1 MLEAIKERESTIWD
15 IESEIKG
22 IGSLYEK
29 YATVYAAYLVKTRGL
44 NSRDS
49 FIEMV
54 RDSMKEDRWMFLS
67 SAVDKNWDTIT
78 HLSES
83 VDERKLLIYL
93 KYYTADAS
101 TFTGFYATPESEA
114 VLAGKL
120 LDVQDDDSI
129 ADICCGFG
137 TFLQVTNDIA
147 PESRYYGVELIAQA
161 KEITLIKSELFGRT
175 SRVDCRDM
183 FAIDDS
189 LSFDKIFTDPP
200 LGMKP
205 MSYRY
210 QNTGLDNVMASIAG
224 MEKATSYTWP
234 IASLIMNHLKENG
247 IAVELVAMGGLFNS
261 VEKEIR
267 KYFVENHYIKG
278 VIALPRR
285 LTTAH
290 GVQTA
295 FVIFSREK
303 KSEVR
308 MIDARELY
316 VSGRRQNTLSDENIA
331 DILNGL
337 TEDCDYAKSVPIEK
351 IRENDYALNPE
362 RYFQKQITIE
372 NGVELGSVVRTITRG
387 APLRASQLDEMVS
400 NAPTDIQYLMLS
412 NIQNGIIN
420 SELPYL
426 KALDKK
432 YEKFIIQ
439 NGDIILS
446 KTGAPFKSAV
456 ANFLEGRKVIGSGN
470 LYIIRVDEN
479 KLNPYFLKAFLE
491 SEAGTA
497 SLQQASAGAMLA
509 NISLDALRSMVIP
522 VPPMEKQSKIADEYR
537 VKEDAVKVLTRRL
550 EKAQSEMKE
559 VYREEDADAVD

>member
-1 MLEAIKERESTIWD
+1 MLETIKERESIIWD

-29 YATVYAAYLVKTRGL
+29 YAIVYAAYLVKTRGL
-44 NSRDS
+44 NTRDS
-49 FIEMV
+49 FIGMAK
-54 RDSMKEDRWMFLS
+54 DSMEEDRRMFLS
-67 SAVDKNWDTIT
+67 PAADKNWEAVT
-78 HLSES
+78 HLSETIE
-83 VDERKLLIYL
+83 ERKLLTYL
-93 KYYTADAS
+93 KYYTGEAS
-101 TFTGFYATPESEA
+101 VFTGFYATPESEA
-114 VLAGKL
+114 VLAEKL
-120 LDVQDDDSI
+120 LNIQDNDSI
-129 ADICCGFG
+129 ADICCGLG
-137 TFLQVTNDIA
+137 TFLQVTNDVA
-147 PESRYYGVELIAQA
+147 PRSNYYGVELVAQA
-161 KEITLIKSELFGRT
+161 KEITLIKSELFGRA

-183 FAIDDS
+183 FAIDAS

-205 MSYRY
+205 MIYRN
-210 QNTGLDNVMASIAG
+210 QNIGLDNVMASIAG

-234 IASLIMNHLKENG
+234 IAALILNHLKENG

-261 VEKEIR
+261 VEREIR

-295 FVIFSREK
+295 FVIFSREEN
-303 KSEVR
+303 SEVR

-331 DILNGL
+331 EILKGL
-337 TEDCDYAKSVPIEK
+337 TEDSDYAKTVSIDE

-362 RYFQKQITIE
+362 RYFQKQVSIKS
-372 NGVELGSVVRTITRG
+372 GVELGSVVRKITRG

-456 ANFLEGRKVIGSGN
+456 ANFPKGQKVIGSGN

-491 SEAGTA
+491 SEAGTIT
-497 SLQQASAGAMLA
+497 LQLASAGGMIA
-509 NISLDALRSMVIP
+509 NISLDALKNMIIP
-522 VPPMEKQSKIADEYR
+522 VPPIEEQSKIADEYR
-537 VKEDAVKVLTRRL
+537 IKEDTVKVLTRRL

-559 VYREEDADAVD
+559 VYREEDADVVD